1 MTETVSASARTCAGC
16 RQLDDRDAL
25 LRFVADGDPPR
36 IAPDVRRRA
45 PGRGVSVHPRY
56 RCVHAAVRNGAL
68 KRGLG
73 VGSVE
78 TARDTVQTT
87 QTAQTLSRSA
97 AEQYLRRA
105 DGLLGAGHRARK
117 LAVGTEAVRVALNER
132 RVEMLLVADDAEGDR
147 EELSAAAQR
156 LGRSCLV
163 FRDRESLGRLFGRSV
178 LALVGVLDA
187 GIAAELR
194 HVVQCATDLA
204 EDA

>member
-1 MTETVSASARTCAGC
+1 MTETASASARTCAGC
-16 RQLDDRDAL
+16 RQLDGRDVL

-36 IAPDVRRRA
+36 IAPDIRRRA

-56 RCVHAAVRNGAL
+56 RCVDAAVRNGAL

-78 TARDTVQTT
+78 AA
-87 QTAQTLSRSA
+87 QTAQVLSRA
-97 AEQYLRRA
+97 AADQYLRRA
-105 DGLLGAGHRARK
+105 DGLLGAGRRARK
-117 LAVGTEAVRVALNER
+117 LAVGTEAVRVALTER

-178 LALVGVLDA
+178 LSLVGVLDA